1 MNERKRTMT
10 NESIFYIIGLVLGF
24 VLGYQTKSLM
34 ARNQVIKIVI
44 KPNKSKEGADDER
57 N

>member
-1 MNERKRTMT
+1 MT